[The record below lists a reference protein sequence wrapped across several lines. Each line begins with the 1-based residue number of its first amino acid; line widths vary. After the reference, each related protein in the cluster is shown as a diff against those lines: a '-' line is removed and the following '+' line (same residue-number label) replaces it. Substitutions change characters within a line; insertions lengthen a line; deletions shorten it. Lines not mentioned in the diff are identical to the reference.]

1 MTTETPAATGDTTA
15 HVRHYRERRYKGL
28 DQRIVHDLEARIING
43 YLARVCREG
52 DSVLDMPIG
61 YGRFIDDLHQR
72 GCNVVGGDR
81 KQGMLDLCTETWGE
95 EQPLVR
101 LNGDALPFAD
111 DSFDGL
117 TCIRLFQHLH
127 DPALRQGVMNE
138 IGRVTRRWAIVT
150 TYLASPVHGLL
161 HRSRGLKRLSRHDG
175 AGLQWMLGRAGL
187 RLVEGRRSMPGLH
200 AQYVMLLEPAD
211 PVG

>member
-1 MTTETPAATGDTTA
+1 MSTVSGAADAATD
-15 HVRHYRERRYKGL
+15 HVRKYREKRYRSL
-28 DQRIVHDLEARIING
+28 DQRIVHGLEARIING
-43 YLARVCREG
+43 YLDRVCHEG
-52 DSVLDMPIG
+52 DTVLDMPIG
-61 YGRFIDDLHQR
+61 YGRFVDDLRQR

-81 KQGMLDLCTETWGE
+81 KQPMLDLCTETWGE

-101 LNGDALPFAD
+101 LNGDSLPFAD
-111 DSFDGL
+111 GSFDGV

-138 IGRVTRRWAIVT
+138 IGRVTRRWAVVT
-150 TYLASPVHGLL
+150 TYLSSPIHSAL
-161 HRSRGLKRLSRHDG
+161 HRSRGLKRLSRHDE

-200 AQYVMLLEPAD
+200 AQYIMLLERAD
-211 PVG
+211 QLH